1 METFVA
7 IAGSLT
13 VLTFGVV
20 IAAIE
25 AIFRAYVRHSAVYE
39 GESRARVVTA
49 TMPPAP
55 QARLPRLANSPV
67 FRTRCPHG

>member
-13 VLTFGVV
+13 VLTLGVV

-25 AIFRAYVRHSAVYE
+25 AIFRAYVRHSAALHAQ
-39 GESRARVVTA
+39 SPPHRASAVA
-49 TMPPAP
+49 
-55 QARLPRLANSPV
+55 QL
-67 FRTRCPHG
+67 